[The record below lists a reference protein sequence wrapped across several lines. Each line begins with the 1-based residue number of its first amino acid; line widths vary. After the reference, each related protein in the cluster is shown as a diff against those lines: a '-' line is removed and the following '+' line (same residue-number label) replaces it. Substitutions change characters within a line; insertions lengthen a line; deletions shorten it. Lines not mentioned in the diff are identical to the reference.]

1 MRILFPTF
9 LRVGS
14 RECSVELGPAFG
26 QFLPNGRIMDHRTTW
41 CRHPL
46 RCVGTTSTSVTITT
60 SRLSISTPIL
70 KYTHSTARKNL
81 RRSCQ
86 SCFLVQLQSGWG
98 RLLNSSTYLR
108 LESGA
113 RVATAYISPNIAPV
127 GRS

>member
-26 QFLPNGRIMDHRTTW
+26 QFLPNGRIMDHRTTG

-70 KYTHSTARKNL
+70 KYRYTLHSEKEPSEKLPKLLPGSTPIWLGSSPQQLYIPTIRVW
-81 RRSCQ
+81 RSWSNCIYFPQ
-86 SCFLVQLQSGWG
+86 YRTG
-98 RLLNSSTYLR
+98 R
-108 LESGA
+108 
-113 RVATAYISPNIAPV
+113 
-127 GRS
+127 